1 MHIELQSCTTTDT
14 TDNLKSV
21 CRTKLDPAQA
31 AEKTPPAC
39 APALHSKVHC
49 LMLYKQTHAHGD
61 TMPLVFVHGCVRLST
76 PHNVLLH
83 EPTFFHSD
91 LSYQR
96 TTSISRVVVHAHKQE
111 QMRASG
117 CRARVLQ
124 QHMYT
129 QEQSF
134 GSTGCSGGPHDI
146 VRHLNKDIR
155 HRPAPPSSHVRT
167 QPQQL
172 NPSTRTAELQRNRTY
187 TICNTAV
194 TAEVHTV

>member
-96 TTSISRVVVHAHKQE
+96 TTSISRVVVHAHKKGRCVQVAAGPE
-111 QMRASG
+111 CYNSTCTRRSNHLGQLG
-117 CRARVLQ
+117 VVGVL
-124 QHMYT
+124 MT
-129 QEQSF
+129 SLD
-134 GSTGCSGGPHDI
+134 T
-146 VRHLNKDIR
+146 
-155 HRPAPPSSHVRT
+155 
-167 QPQQL
+167 
-172 NPSTRTAELQRNRTY
+172 
-187 TICNTAV
+187 
-194 TAEVHTV
+194 